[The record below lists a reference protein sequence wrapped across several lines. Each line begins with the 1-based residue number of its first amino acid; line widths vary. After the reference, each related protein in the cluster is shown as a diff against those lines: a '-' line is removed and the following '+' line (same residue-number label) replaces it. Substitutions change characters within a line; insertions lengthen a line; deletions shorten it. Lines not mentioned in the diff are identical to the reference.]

1 MEQVNL
7 HAQYSNTLQKA
18 DFSLSDGEDTYN
30 INSTEEELKFTA
42 MQSSDDSATRRMQHQ
57 SKFECAADGADESSL
72 EGTED
77 RGNPLI
83 DSELLPVTEKR
94 EPAL

>member
-1 MEQVNL
+1 MEQANL

-42 MQSSDDSATRRMQHQ
+42 M
-57 SKFECAADGADESSL
+57 
-72 EGTED
+72 
-77 RGNPLI
+77 
-83 DSELLPVTEKR
+83 
-94 EPAL
+94 